1 MSGSKSAWNGNPWF
15 DAFFGTLSNC
25 LITGCSDTGNGAG
38 GGVFLNKGGRLS
50 RCLITGNTLKGG
62 GAAGKGAGVF
72 LNSGGLVE
80 NCLINR
86 NTNNSPAPGG
96 GGVYLTAGGVLRN
109 CTISDNSFAGSVGGG
124 GVYCNG
130 GGTLTNCIISFNS
143 TPSSTSSNWTG
154 SGSKFAYCCTMPT
167 NGLTGAGNIA
177 GDPLFVNRAA
187 GNYRL
192 AWDSPCIDAG
202 TNQSWM
208 AGALDL
214 DGELRILRRAVDIGA
229 YESIPQARGSL
240 LIIR

>member
-62 GAAGKGAGVF
+62 G
-72 LNSGGLVE
+72 S
-80 NCLINR
+80 
-86 NTNNSPAPGG
+86 
-96 GGVYLTAGGVLRN
+96 
-109 CTISDNSFAGSVGGG
+109 AGSVGGG